1 MRRKK
6 LTYNSFD
13 NGGWKWTKG
22 AGLSTNMKNGY
33 NAGAFNNIIS
43 SSGDFLGSTLS
54 GGKNTGIGNAF
65 SVLGQAAKL
74 IPGPLGA
81 FSSLGLG
88 AASGI
93 VNGLFGSK
101 LNNENIAQ
109 IENENQMQKNMQ
121 FDAGTND
128 ELLYQ
133 ANYNRLDDFTKSDI
147 GKEGIFSN
155 TVTKKFNNLKDE
167 RNNAEISALNNLFT
181 ANQNLQELNRRNT
194 LANISA
200 FGGFLSTNNDE
211 NTYAKGG
218 PIYNKNTKK
227 WFNLRGQELNNPNGY
242 YSKAGNLYTVYNSD
256 GSVTKY
262 RKSKNKAKP
271 YVSVSTGEEFSDL
284 GKLRNFENSYNND
297 VLFRYGV
304 KSKNTSK
311 HTSRVYNIPFI
322 PEKAVTL
329 SKAGLATGA
338 KLSTNLLDSIAVHA
352 KNVGLPIK
360 TALGLATKE
369 STLGNPTD
377 DIKSRAKISRMDRAL
392 LQEAERNKELYG
404 GEGVRVSQNIN
415 NGNSIDPESLV
426 NYHNS
431 LENPYINN
439 MSYAFNRYKDLDDV
453 RRILIDSENYV
464 DKKAR
469 ELENKPVR
477 NILESAF
484 LLYKD
489 HPNKYNPGQ
498 SNYQELVNRR
508 ANEVWESPEI
518 QEWYRNTPYKAFG
531 GPLTTN
537 GANWSNGIIEINEG
551 GTHEENKYGGVPMG
565 VDQQGV
571 PNLVEEGELVYK
583 DYVFSDRIMIPK
595 DMKNKYKLKGNLT
608 FSDAVKK
615 LTKKSEERLN
625 DPISKRTNDAIISE
639 FIARQEDIRNKNVNT
654 NTFAKGGFKNAKP
667 INILPEL
674 KESIPTIEGINSS
687 DISPIW
693 SSTYFQSYNPNTNGN
708 NNANLRYA
716 PISGSLIGLSNTIL
730 NKPDYTIPNTI
741 MNSANKAATY
751 KPVSSLPLANYM
763 SYNPIDKNRLINN
776 INSQSA
782 AGRNAVI
789 DNSGGNRAIAQAGL
803 IGNQYATQLGEANAL
818 IQGDKE
824 NLNRLITSLNFNK
837 DTDTRNAE
845 AAMRANTINQEAEA
859 RANSIRY
866 NGVSQA
872 MNIRNAID
880 SAREASINANLSNF
894 FNTLGDIGRENFI
907 FNQINNN
914 KALKYNT
921 DKSGN
926 SFYKKEDKKKANGGY
941 LTIKRKK

>member
-22 AGLSTNMKNGY
+22 AGLTTNIKNGY

-109 IENENQMQKNMQ
+109 IESENQMQRNMQ

-155 TVTKKFNNLKDE
+155 TVTKKFNNLKNE

-194 LANISA
+194 IANISA
-200 FGGFLSTNNDE
+200 FGGLLS
-211 NTYAKGG
+211 
-218 PIYNKNTKK
+218 
-227 WFNLRGQELNNPNGY
+227 
-242 YSKAGNLYTVYNSD
+242 
-256 GSVTKY
+256 
-262 RKSKNKAKP
+262 
-271 YVSVSTGEEFSDL
+271 
-284 GKLRNFENSYNND
+284 
-297 VLFRYGV
+297 
-304 KSKNTSK
+304 
-311 HTSRVYNIPFI
+311 
-322 PEKAVTL
+322 
-329 SKAGLATGA
+329 
-338 KLSTNLLDSIAVHA
+338 
-352 KNVGLPIK
+352 
-360 TALGLATKE
+360 
-369 STLGNPTD
+369 
-377 DIKSRAKISRMDRAL
+377 
-392 LQEAERNKELYG
+392 
-404 GEGVRVSQNIN
+404 
-415 NGNSIDPESLV
+415 
-426 NYHNS
+426 
-431 LENPYINN
+431 
-439 MSYAFNRYKDLDDV
+439 
-453 RRILIDSENYV
+453 
-464 DKKAR
+464 
-469 ELENKPVR
+469 
-477 NILESAF
+477 
-484 LLYKD
+484 
-489 HPNKYNPGQ
+489 
-498 SNYQELVNRR
+498 
-508 ANEVWESPEI
+508 
-518 QEWYRNTPYKAFG
+518 
-531 GPLTTN
+531 TN

-551 GTHEENKYGGVPMG
+551 GSHEENQYGGVPMG

-583 DYVFSDRIMIPK
+583 DYVFSDRIKVPK
-595 DMKNKYKLKGNLT
+595 DMKNKYKLKGNLS
-608 FSDAVKK
+608 FSDAIKK
-615 LTKKSEERLN
+615 LTKKSEERPN

-654 NTFAKGGFKNAKP
+654 NTFAKGGFKNTKP

-674 KESIPTIEGINSS
+674 KESMPTIEGINSS

-693 SSTYFQSYNPNTNGN
+693 SSTYFQSYNPNINGN
-708 NNANLRYA
+708 NNTNLRYA
-716 PISGSLIGLSNTIL
+716 PIAGSLIGLGNSII

-741 MNSANKAATY
+741 MNAANRAATY
-751 KPVSSLPLANYM
+751 KPVSSIPLSDYM

-818 IQGDKE
+818 IQGDRE

-837 DTDTRNAE
+837 DTNTRNAE
-845 AAMRANTINQEAEA
+845 AAMRANSINQEAEA

-872 MNIRNAID
+872 MSMRNAID

-907 FNQINNN
+907 FNQINSN

-926 SFYKKEDKKKANGGY
+926 SSYKKEDKKKAKGGY